1 MSSPETGKIPSFLC
15 SVLCSYVFLLLQD
28 AHKCNALD
36 AQIGTSCE
44 FCARDSIIYCIRGAN
59 KTTRGRSITIAMVID
74 FLLAARG
81 GLTF

>member
-15 SVLCSYVFLLLQD
+15 SVLCSYVFLLFQD

-44 FCARDSIIYCIRGAN
+44 FCARGIASFTVFAAPTRPPVGGA
-59 KTTRGRSITIAMVID
+59 SP
-74 FLLAARG
+74 
-81 GLTF
+81 